1 MGLTLFFP
9 SFRLLLFAA
18 AVSGRC
24 RSAGRIFLSRTI
36 MKLFTF
42 PKAEHLCSQLDI
54 ERLFQA
60 GSHSMT
66 AYPLRVVFREV
77 PHTSGPAVKV
87 LMSVSKRRFRHAVD
101 RNRAKRQLREAY
113 RLRKSLLE
121 ELPEGKGLHLAFLWI
136 SDAPASSEQV
146 GRRMN
151 SLLLRLRDR
160 YRPAVAPA
168 VLQETEQQET
178 EQQKG
183 EQ

>member
-1 MGLTLFFP
+1 
-9 SFRLLLFAA
+9 
-18 AVSGRC
+18 
-24 RSAGRIFLSRTI
+24 

-77 PHTSGPAVKV
+77 SHTSGPAVKV

-146 GRRMN
+146 ERRMN

-160 YRPAVAPA
+160 YCAVASSA
-168 VLQETEQQET
+168 VLQEKGRQEP
-178 EQQKG
+178 EPQ
-183 EQ
+183 E